1 MKNVLRRAIE
11 LLNLLS
17 DNQNLT
23 TENIKDSISDY
34 RDLNQQAFRRSFE
47 RDKNLLRSFGY
58 LIQYENDKWS
68 YDKGYS
74 LSGYSIYESI
84 IKSDKISSEK
94 LINTYLYLKKY
105 LSNSNYDN
113 DKSEKISK
121 ILQSINEKRRVGFD
135 YLDKYRKVKPQGLK
149 YFDNKWYLAGEE
161 NGSLKTFNLDQIHNL
176 KIGNKADLFQIENK
190 NFPFSW
196 DDEKYSIEATIKLK
210 RDLYDVN
217 KNIFAH
223 NQTQLEIKDEFLH
236 CNVSTNDS
244 YGFIKFLL
252 LLDDEIDIIKIN
264 STVNLKELLDVKK
277 IDLQLV
283 MSALS
288 LIQNKEKWNINKLV
302 QKLNI
307 SEKDLFYILSVIT
320 DIYSQQGEL
329 LIDYEYDD
337 KNQELLFSFNP
348 SLKNIIQINDGELFN
363 LIFLLTSNSILS
375 ELVKNN
381 SDIEEF
387 YNVVSPYFN
396 LEILDESNDGVFE
409 NLTFFEENI
418 ISYIKLGSTEETFY
432 RIQPILLTTNT
443 DGIVLEAIDLNE
455 EKSKTFLINRIVDSL
470 SIEDFRESKKSN
482 NMEVVMKFTYLNEK
496 VLTDINKDD
505 YQLKNKHVEAK
516 FYSELNAINFAI
528 KNYENI
534 DIIYPQFITNEL
546 KNRNEKLKKKLKI

>member
-1 MKNVLRRAIE
+1 M
-11 LLNLLS
+11 
-17 DNQNLT
+17 
-23 TENIKDSISDY
+23 
-34 RDLNQQAFRRSFE
+34 
-47 RDKNLLRSFGY
+47 
-58 LIQYENDKWS
+58 
-68 YDKGYS
+68 
-74 LSGYSIYESI
+74 
-84 IKSDKISSEK
+84 
-94 LINTYLYLKKY
+94 
-105 LSNSNYDN
+105 
-113 DKSEKISK
+113 SK
-121 ILQSINEKRRVGFD
+121 
-135 YLDKYRKVKPQGLK
+135 
-149 YFDNKWYLAGEE
+149 
-161 NGSLKTFNLDQIHNL
+161 
-176 KIGNKADLFQIENK
+176 
-190 NFPFSW
+190 
-196 DDEKYSIEATIKLK
+196 
-210 RDLYDVN
+210 
-217 KNIFAH
+217 
-223 NQTQLEIKDEFLH
+223 
-236 CNVSTNDS
+236 
-244 YGFIKFLL
+244 
-252 LLDDEIDIIKIN
+252 KIN
-264 STVNLKELLDVKK
+264 
-277 IDLQLV
+277 LQLI

-288 LIQNKEKWNINKLV
+288 LIQNKEKWNMNKLV

-337 KNQELLFSFNP
+337 KNKELLFSFNP

-363 LIFLLTSNSILS
+363 LVFLLTSNLIFK

-381 SDIEEF
+381 SDIEVF

-455 EKSKTFLINRIVDSL
+455 EKSKTFLINRILDSL

-482 NMEVVMKFTYLNEK
+482 NIEVVMKFTYLNEK

-516 FYSELNAINFAI
+516 FYSDLNAINFAI

-534 DIIYPQFITNEL
+534 DIISPQFITNEL
-546 KNRNEKLKKKLKI
+546 KNRNDKLKKKLKI

>member
-1 MKNVLRRAIE
+1 M
-11 LLNLLS
+11 S
-17 DNQNLT
+17 
-23 TENIKDSISDY
+23 
-34 RDLNQQAFRRSFE
+34 
-47 RDKNLLRSFGY
+47 
-58 LIQYENDKWS
+58 
-68 YDKGYS
+68 
-74 LSGYSIYESI
+74 
-84 IKSDKISSEK
+84 
-94 LINTYLYLKKY
+94 
-105 LSNSNYDN
+105 
-113 DKSEKISK
+113 
-121 ILQSINEKRRVGFD
+121 
-135 YLDKYRKVKPQGLK
+135 
-149 YFDNKWYLAGEE
+149 
-161 NGSLKTFNLDQIHNL
+161 
-176 KIGNKADLFQIENK
+176 
-190 NFPFSW
+190 
-196 DDEKYSIEATIKLK
+196 
-210 RDLYDVN
+210 
-217 KNIFAH
+217 
-223 NQTQLEIKDEFLH
+223 
-236 CNVSTNDS
+236 
-244 YGFIKFLL
+244 
-252 LLDDEIDIIKIN
+252 
-264 STVNLKELLDVKK
+264 KK
-277 IDLQLV
+277 IDLQLI

-337 KNQELLFSFNP
+337 KNKELLFSFNP

-363 LIFLLTSNSILS
+363 LVFLLTSNSIFK

-381 SDIEEF
+381 SDIEKF

-482 NMEVVMKFTYLNEK
+482 SMEVVMKFTYLNEK

-505 YQLKNKHVEAK
+505 YQLKNNHVEAK
-516 FYSELNAINFAI
+516 FYSELNAMNFAI

-534 DIIYPQFITNEL
+534 DIISPQFLTNEL
-546 KNRNEKLKKKLKI
+546 KNRNDKLKKKLKV

>member
-1 MKNVLRRAIE
+1 M
-11 LLNLLS
+11 S
-17 DNQNLT
+17 
-23 TENIKDSISDY
+23 
-34 RDLNQQAFRRSFE
+34 
-47 RDKNLLRSFGY
+47 
-58 LIQYENDKWS
+58 
-68 YDKGYS
+68 
-74 LSGYSIYESI
+74 
-84 IKSDKISSEK
+84 
-94 LINTYLYLKKY
+94 
-105 LSNSNYDN
+105 
-113 DKSEKISK
+113 
-121 ILQSINEKRRVGFD
+121 
-135 YLDKYRKVKPQGLK
+135 
-149 YFDNKWYLAGEE
+149 
-161 NGSLKTFNLDQIHNL
+161 
-176 KIGNKADLFQIENK
+176 
-190 NFPFSW
+190 
-196 DDEKYSIEATIKLK
+196 
-210 RDLYDVN
+210 
-217 KNIFAH
+217 
-223 NQTQLEIKDEFLH
+223 
-236 CNVSTNDS
+236 
-244 YGFIKFLL
+244 
-252 LLDDEIDIIKIN
+252 
-264 STVNLKELLDVKK
+264 KK

-363 LIFLLTSNSILS
+363 LVFLLTSNSIFK

-381 SDIEEF
+381 SDIKEF

-455 EKSKTFLINRIVDSL
+455 EKSKTFLINRIVNSL

-534 DIIYPQFITNEL
+534 DIISPQFITNEL
-546 KNRNEKLKKKLKI
+546 KNRNDKLKKKLKI